1 MSSDERSAGAKDESR
16 FRTIFDSEPECVKLV
31 GPDCTLIDMN
41 PAGLRMIGAESIES
55 VRDQS
60 LFGLIDPAYH
70 DLFRETVDAVF
81 RGGTRQ
87 SQFEIVGLNGRR
99 LWMDQ
104 SAAPLFDPND
114 PTRVVEMV
122 AVTRDITAQREAEV
136 ELAKAKLAEEI
147 NRSKSE
153 FLSNVGHELMTPL
166 NHIIG
171 YAELLQESALDQARH
186 GDAADVQHIL
196 DAAVRLLSMVNQMLS
211 ISLVDARDQKV
222 SVDECDINVLI
233 HDAVEAMKPA
243 ADANANEIAIMTHHE
258 PGHWICD
265 APKIDQCLRGLLS
278 NAVRFTSGGVITVRA
293 RRAVVDGR
301 SWLHL
306 DVLDNGPGIEA
317 RRLETLFEPFSAIQ
331 SMDRTR
337 REGMGLG
344 LAFTRQLAR
353 LMGGDVTAVSTIGA
367 GSHFSLSVPAEFHFA
382 ALEQL
387 PSGRAQSI

>member
-1 MSSDERSAGAKDESR
+1 MSNEKPPGGGKGESR

-55 VRDQS
+55 VRGCS
-60 LFGLIDPAYH
+60 LFDLIDPSYH
-70 DLFRETVDAVF
+70 QPFRETVEAVF
-81 RGGTRQ
+81 KGATRQ

-104 SAAPLFDPND
+104 SAAPLFDPCD

-122 AVTRDITAQREAEV
+122 AVTRDITAQREAEA
-136 ELAKAKLAEEI
+136 ELAKAKLAQEI

-153 FLSNVGHELMTPL
+153 FLSNVGNELMTPL

-196 DAAVRLLSMVNQMLS
+196 DAAARLLSMVNQMLS
-211 ISLVDARDQKV
+211 ISLVDVRGQKV
-222 SVDECDINVLI
+222 FIDECDINVLI
-233 HDAVEAMKPA
+233 HDAVEAIKPA
-243 ADANANEIAIMTHHE
+243 ADANANAITIE
-258 PGHWICD
+258 PHNEMGHWICD
-265 APKIDQCLRGLLS
+265 GSKVDQCLRGLLS
-278 NAVRFTSGGVITVRA
+278 NAVKFTSRGVILVRA
-293 RRAVVDGR
+293 HRAIIDGR
-301 SWLHL
+301 SWLKL
-306 DVLDNGPGIEA
+306 DVFDNGPGIEA
-317 RRLETLFEPFSAIQ
+317 LRLETLFEPFSAIQ
-331 SMDRTR
+331 SMDPAR

-353 LMGGDVTAVSTIGA
+353 LMGGDVTAASTVGA
-367 GSHFSLSVPAEFHFA
+367 GSHFSLCVPAEFHFA
-382 ALEQL
+382 APTEL
-387 PSGRAQSI
+387 PWGRARSM

>member
-41 PAGLRMIGAESIES
+41 PAGLRMIGAESIEA
-55 VRDQS
+55 VRGQS
-60 LFGLIDPAYH
+60 LFDLVDPSYH
-70 DLFRETVDAVF
+70 CLFRETVDAVF
-81 RGGTRQ
+81 RGATRQ

-104 SAAPLFDPND
+104 SAAPLFDPTD

-122 AVTRDITAQREAEV
+122 AVTRDITAQREAEA

-171 YAELLQESALDQARH
+171 YAELLQESVLDQARH
-186 GDAADVQHIL
+186 DDAADVQHIL
-196 DAAVRLLSMVNQMLS
+196 DAATRLLSMVNQMLS
-211 ISLVDARDQKV
+211 ISLVDAREQRV
-222 SVDECDINVLI
+222 LVDECDINVLI

-243 ADANANEIAIMTHHE
+243 ADANGNEVIIEAHDE

-265 APKIDQCLRGLLS
+265 ASKVDQCLRGLLS
-278 NAVRFTSGGVITVRA
+278 NAVRFTNGGVIRVRA
-293 RRAVVDGR
+293 RRDIVDGR
-301 SWLHL
+301 SWLNL
-306 DVLDNGPGIEA
+306 DIVDNGPGIEA
-317 RRLETLFEPFSAIQ
+317 LRLETLFQPFSAI
-331 SMDRTR
+331 
-337 REGMGLG
+337 
-344 LAFTRQLAR
+344 
-353 LMGGDVTAVSTIGA
+353 
-367 GSHFSLSVPAEFHFA
+367 
-382 ALEQL
+382 
-387 PSGRAQSI
+387 